1 MLDKTFD
8 SSVCEKEIYNKWEK
22 NGLFKPSKKGD
33 SFSVVIPPPNLT
45 GN

>member
-22 NGLFKPSKKGD
+22 MAYLNHQKK
-33 SFSVVIPPPNLT
+33 VIVFLL
-45 GN
+45 